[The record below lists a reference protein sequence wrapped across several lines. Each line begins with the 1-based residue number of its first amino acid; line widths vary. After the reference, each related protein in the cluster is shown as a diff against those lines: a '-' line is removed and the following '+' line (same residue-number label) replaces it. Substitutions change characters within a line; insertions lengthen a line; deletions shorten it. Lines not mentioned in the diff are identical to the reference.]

1 MSFNLAIV
9 LRSIGI
15 EDAEKQNL
23 INGGLTIVCYG
34 ISIIGATDIL
44 YFGRRRIL
52 LVRFAGMASAYLIW
66 TLLSSI
72 NRQRGFRDG
81 SVGIG
86 VVTMIFVF
94 QLFYNLSIGPVLP
107 TYILEVMPFA
117 LRAKG
122 YTIEQIF
129 TYGAGLFNGF
139 VNPIAME
146 ALEWKYYIVWVVMLC
161 VWLCL
166 VWLLFPETAGR
177 TLEEV
182 SQIFDGDD
190 ANVAAAAR
198 ANNKEREGEDMVET
212 V

>member
-1 MSFNLAIV
+1 MSFYLVIV

-15 EDAEKQNL
+15 KDPEKQNL
-23 INGGLTIVCYG
+23 INGGLTIFCYG
-34 ISIIGATDIL
+34 ISIIGATGIL
-44 YFGRRRIL
+44 RFGRRRIL
-52 LVRFAGMASAYLIW
+52 LVGFAGMASAYLVW
-66 TLLSSI
+66 TVLSSI
-72 NRQRGFRDG
+72 NQQRNFEDG
-81 SVGIG
+81 SLGIG
-86 VVTMIFVF
+86 VVAMIFVF
-94 QLFYNLSIGPVLP
+94 QLFYNLSI
-107 TYILEVMPFA
+107 IMPFT

-161 VWLCL
+161 VWLSL
-166 VWLLFPETAGR
+166 VFLLFPETSGR

-190 ANVAAAAR
+190 VNVAAAAHVNR
-198 ANNKEREGEDMVET
+198 KEKVGDDMVET